1 MPGYRPGVFRKR
13 HHYRPK
19 RRVAIRTVAAVVAE
33 ECRLSFVGAERE
45 PLEFVGTYTDPDD
58 LTMGRA
64 ALEFV
69 GIWCREGI

>member
-19 RRVAIRTVAAVVAE
+19 RRVAIRAVASVVAE
-33 ECRLSFVGAERE
+33 ESRLSFVGEDRE
-45 PLEFVGTYTDPDD
+45 PLEFVAPDTDDID

-69 GIWCREGI
+69 GIWCREDI